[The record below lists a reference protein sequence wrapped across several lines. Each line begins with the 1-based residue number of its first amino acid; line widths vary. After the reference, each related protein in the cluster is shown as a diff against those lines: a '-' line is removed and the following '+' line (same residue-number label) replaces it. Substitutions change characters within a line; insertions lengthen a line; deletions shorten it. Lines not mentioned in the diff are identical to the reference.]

1 MANQKK
7 ITLLLFIFI
16 THIINAQQLSS
27 SEIYSQLKKLKVTA
41 SVLYI
46 AAHPDDENNGLLPY
60 LAKERLYRTGYL
72 SLTRGDGGQN
82 LIGSEQ
88 GIELGLIRT
97 EELLAARR
105 IDGCEQYFSRAYEFG
120 FSKNAA
126 EALKIWGK
134 DKILS
139 DVVWVIRK
147 YEPDIIITR
156 FPQDARAGHG
166 HHWASAIL
174 ANEAFI
180 AAADTNRF
188 QEQFKY
194 GVSTWQAKRILWNT
208 FNFGGS
214 NTTAE
219 NQFKTDVGIFNPLLG
234 KSYGEIG
241 GIARSMHK
249 SQGEGRPQR
258 KGPIMEYFVATGG
271 DSIRNDFM
279 DGITTSWKRF
289 AKGGKVDEMIDAIVQ
304 HFSFEH
310 PEASVNDLVELYK
323 YINTQIEPSAIQRK
337 KLEEIQN
344 LIINCSGLFIEAVT
358 DNEYAV
364 QGDRMNI
371 NFFINKRN
379 DVNIQLKNIV
389 LNNIN
394 SFSFDSA
401 FNQSLPFNQNIS
413 FNKSI
418 LVPSSIPATQPY
430 WLAAPLSDGSFTV
443 NDQRLIGKS
452 ENDPAYTAKFII
464 SVNGLDFMINRPV
477 QYKYVDP
484 VKGELYQPLVIIPS
498 LIVALSPDNI
508 LTNIL
513 PGNPITKNK
522 QIELKFKSNFSAKQ
536 IPVAIQLKQGEAIV
550 YQKDTLMDFETGRTY
565 TQQIAV
571 SSFFKKELEHDIH
584 ATIGLNSNNKQQ
596 FFSSYL
602 RAIKYD
608 HIPDIHYF
616 YTDNIKVVTDEVKVT
631 GKKIAYIDGAGDKVP
646 DALLQLGYQLTYL
659 KEQDITED
667 NLKQYDAVVVGI
679 RAYNIHEWLT
689 NNNEVLNKY
698 VEQGGNL
705 IIQYLKSNLIGNK
718 KIKAGPYSFTVNPG
732 LRVTEENAK
741 VKFLLPEHSALNYPN
756 KITDKDFENWI
767 QERST
772 YQAEQIDPHF
782 EMPLA
787 MNDTGEKESNS
798 SLLVAKYGKGNI
810 AYISLVLFRQL
821 PAGNAGAF
829 KLMANLISLP
839 KHN

>member
-72 SLTRGDGGQN
+72 SLTRVDGGQN

-88 GIELGLIRT
+88 GVELGLIRT

-194 GVSTWQAKRILWNT
+194 GVSTWQAKRFLWNT
-208 FNFGGS
+208 FNFVTS

-219 NQFKTDVGIFNPLLG
+219 NQLKTDVGIFNPLLG

-258 KGPIMEYFVATGG
+258 KGPIMEYFVTTGG

-289 AKGGKVDEMIDAIVQ
+289 AKGGKADEMIDAIVQ

-344 LIINCSGLFIEAVT
+344 LIINCSGLFIEVVT

-394 SFSFDSA
+394 SVSVDSE
-401 FNQSLPFNQNIS
+401 FNQS
-413 FNKSI
+413 
-418 LVPSSIPATQPY
+418 
-430 WLAAPLSDGSFTV
+430 
-443 NDQRLIGKS
+443 
-452 ENDPAYTAKFII
+452 
-464 SVNGLDFMINRPV
+464 
-477 QYKYVDP
+477 
-484 VKGELYQPLVIIPS
+484 
-498 LIVALSPDNI
+498 
-508 LTNIL
+508 
-513 PGNPITKNK
+513 
-522 QIELKFKSNFSAKQ
+522 
-536 IPVAIQLKQGEAIV
+536 
-550 YQKDTLMDFETGRTY
+550 
-565 TQQIAV
+565 
-571 SSFFKKELEHDIH
+571 FF
-584 ATIGLNSNNKQQ
+584 
-596 FFSSYL
+596 
-602 RAIKYD
+602 
-608 HIPDIHYF
+608 
-616 YTDNIKVVTDEVKVT
+616 
-631 GKKIAYIDGAGDKVP
+631 
-646 DALLQLGYQLTYL
+646 
-659 KEQDITED
+659 
-667 NLKQYDAVVVGI
+667 
-679 RAYNIHEWLT
+679 
-689 NNNEVLNKY
+689 
-698 VEQGGNL
+698 
-705 IIQYLKSNLIGNK
+705 
-718 KIKAGPYSFTVNPG
+718 
-732 LRVTEENAK
+732 
-741 VKFLLPEHSALNYPN
+741 
-756 KITDKDFENWI
+756 
-767 QERST
+767 
-772 YQAEQIDPHF
+772 
-782 EMPLA
+782 
-787 MNDTGEKESNS
+787 
-798 SLLVAKYGKGNI
+798 
-810 AYISLVLFRQL
+810 
-821 PAGNAGAF
+821 
-829 KLMANLISLP
+829 
-839 KHN
+839 